1 MKKSYCKKDY
11 ISYFVIYTMVFTSM
25 IILLFY
31 RFWQDGLSFVWK
43 VDGWAQH
50 IHALQFYSDW
60 LQQIVRNLF
69 FKHRLEVPLWSF
81 SIGYGSDIMTT
92 LHYYVIG
99 DPFCFFSVFVP
110 DQYMVHFY
118 DMMILFRMYLA
129 GISFS
134 VYCFYKKRTTKI
146 AVLTGAVLYVFS
158 TYILIMGFHH
168 PFFINSFIYLPFLLI
183 GIEKILE
190 DKSPALFIFIV
201 FICTVSNFYFMY
213 MIALNAVLYLFI
225 RMFSIYGIKNIKQFL
240 NKLVHMIL
248 YAITGVLMGA
258 FIFLPILNLFA
269 NNSRDGSGQPFQLL
283 YEKTFY
289 QDLPKMLI
297 AVNRGT
303 HHTMLAVCSI
313 VLCCVYLLCIKRK
326 ENTEIKIGLL
336 ILTLCLLIPAAGKVF
351 NGFSYASNRWMFSY
365 IFLLSYIVVIEWD
378 ALFAMKKKAFAGIFL
393 IMAGLLAYNY
403 YILGENFKT
412 ELSGYTSLIGF
423 NLLIVGISSVLS
435 RSRFRQNKT
444 YFTGLQLLMCVLVVM
459 TIHLNTQNIF
469 YKSNDSK
476 RKTEFASIE
485 HVRKDLRSPADK
497 AISKAVSNDDS
508 FFRYESNESLVERN
522 STLQSK
528 LHSTN
533 FYWSLSGKLPA
544 QLFSEMALVNK
555 GAYNYK
561 NLDGRTFLNEIAS
574 TKYYVTPV
582 KKNGNYVVPFGYK
595 KFGTYKIKTARRTQR
610 CTVFENKYALPLGY
624 TYDSYYVRNDY
635 EKMNEL
641 ERQNALLQGVLLEKK
656 ITGYAR
662 TAIDQNYVKIP
673 YQIKE
678 YNGVKRNGNRF
689 IVQRSDGSIVLETK
703 KTINKSELNLFIGNI
718 STKEADKVADDNSG
732 AAKYVIITQN
742 SDGRTSR
749 KRLFYFQPKNIYY
762 AARKHFMVNLGYY
775 NVGKQRII
783 VHFPNVGQYKIGS
796 VKLYAQSMAGYSDKI
811 TKLKENTL
819 KNIKIGTN
827 NIKGSIHL
835 SKNKIL
841 CLSVPY
847 SKGWRAVVDG
857 KKQELLQANTMY
869 MALPLKKGNHKIQL
883 FYRTPGLEA
892 GIILSFGGWFLYAIV
907 LVYEKKNKGKH
918 SLANQH
924 SKSNFLS

>member
-1 MKKSYCKKDY
+1 MNKHNRERGYT
-11 ISYFVIYTMVFTSM
+11 SYFAIYTLIFIAMS
-25 IILLFY
+25 ILLFH
-31 RFWQDGLSFVWK
+31 RFWQNGISFVWK

-50 IHALQFYSDW
+50 IHALQFYSNW
-60 LQQIVRNLF
+60 LQQIARNLL

-81 SIGYGSDIMTT
+81 SIGYGSDIITT

-99 DPFCFFSVFVP
+99 DPLCLFSVFVP
-110 DQYMVHFY
+110 DRYMVHFY
-118 DMMILFRMYLA
+118 DIMVLFRMYLA
-129 GISFS
+129 GLSFS
-134 VYCFYKKRTTKI
+134 MYCFYKKRTDKI
-146 AVLTGAVLYVFS
+146 AVLTGTVLYTFS

-190 DKSPALFIFIV
+190 EKSPKLFIFMV

-213 MIALNAVLYLFI
+213 MIALNAALYLFI
-225 RMFSIYGIKNIKQFL
+225 RMFSIYGVKDIKSSL
-240 NKLVHMIL
+240 NKLIHMIF

-258 FIFLPILNLFA
+258 FIFFPILNLFV

-283 YEKTFY
+283 YEKNFY

-303 HHTMLAVCSI
+303 HHTMLAVCSVVI
-313 VLCCVYLLCIKRK
+313 LCVCLLCIKRK
-326 ENTEIKIGLL
+326 ENTEIKAGLL
-336 ILTLCLLIPAAGKVF
+336 ILTLCILIPAAGKVF

-378 ALFAMKKKAFAGIFL
+378 ALFAMEKKVFAGIFL

-403 YILGENFKT
+403 YILGENFKI
-412 ELSGYTSLIGF
+412 ELYEYVCLIGL
-423 NLLIVGISSVLS
+423 NLLIVAISSALS
-435 RSRFRQNKT
+435 QSRFRKNKT
-444 YFTGLQLLMCVLVVM
+444 YFTGLQLLVCVFVVM
-459 TIHLNTQNIF
+459 TIHLNTQKIF
-469 YKSNDSK
+469 YKSDDPK
-476 RKTEFASIE
+476 RKTEFASVE
-485 HVRKDLRSPADK
+485 RVRKDLKSPADK
-497 AISKAVSNDDS
+497 AIFKAVSDDDS
-508 FFRYESNESLVERN
+508 FFRYESSESLVERN
-522 STLQSK
+522 STLQSN

-544 QLFSEMALVNK
+544 QLFSELALVNK

-582 KKNGNYVVPFGYK
+582 KKNGNYVVPFSYK
-595 KFGTYKIKTARRTQR
+595 KLGTYKIKTARRTQR

-662 TAIDQNYVKIP
+662 TDIDQNYVKIP

-689 IVQRSDGSIVLETK
+689 VVQRADGSIILETK
-703 KTINKSELNLFIGNI
+703 KTMNNSELNLFIGNI
-718 STKEADKVADDNSG
+718 STKEADKVADDNSK

-811 TKLKENTL
+811 AKLKENTL

-841 CLSVPY
+841 CLSIPY
-847 SKGWRAVVDG
+847 SKGWKAVVDG
-857 KKQELLQANTMY
+857 KEQEILQANTMY
-869 MALPLKKGNHKIQL
+869 MALPLKKGSHEVQL

-892 GIILSFGGWFLYAIV
+892 GIVLSIGGW
-907 LVYEKKNKGKH
+907 LVYIIAFVYKKKTKV
-918 SLANQH
+918 L
-924 SKSNFLS
+924 KFILL